1 VSEEIEHVVV
11 KHGES
16 KSWRPSQWTPETVK
30 RFGLHVQKHALR
42 QVDTVLAWS
51 LKQKLD
57 EIRTVAALRAA
68 GVKTL
73 GDQ

>member
-16 KSWRPSQWTPETVK
+16 KLWRPSQWSPETVE
-30 RFGLHVQKHALR
+30 RFGLHVQRHALR

>member
-1 VSEEIEHVVV
+1 MPDDHDHAVV
-11 KHGES
+11 KPGES
-16 KSWRPSQWTPETVK
+16 KSWRPSQWTPGTVE

-42 QVDTVLAWS
+42 QVEAVLAWS

-57 EIRTVAALRAA
+57 EVRTVAALRAA

>member
-1 VSEEIEHVVV
+1 MSEEIEHVVV

-16 KSWRPSQWTPETVK
+16 KSWRPSQWSPETVE
-30 RFGLHVQKHALR
+30 RFRLHVQRHALR
-42 QVDTVLAWS
+42 QVGTVLAWS

-57 EIRTVAALRAA
+57 EIRTIAALRAA